1 MGNKHDQRPAA
12 AIAGISA
19 QLEGFDRLFRHG
31 LRGKRWLEGGE
42 RSAALLLILMRR
54 HFQRIRCPLLH
65 STNTKFQKKKD
76 GQLYSYARARTQ
88 GWSNYPLTL
97 GSFVALLFSTSTDP
111 MQCNAKHKDQQVIV
125 TRQRILSRM
134 SLMGAG

>member
-42 RSAALLLILMRR
+42 RSAA
-54 HFQRIRCPLLH
+54 H
-65 STNTKFQKKKD
+65 
-76 GQLYSYARARTQ
+76 SYAQTFSENKVPTPTQHEYKIPKEKRRTTIQLRART
-88 GWSNYPLTL
+88 
-97 GSFVALLFSTSTDP
+97 
-111 MQCNAKHKDQQVIV
+111 H
-125 TRQRILSRM
+125 TRVV
-134 SLMGAG
+134 